1 MKSFKYFSII
11 LLLGFVV
18 NLNAQTVSE
27 NFFNAARNK
36 KSGGGGEGGMLSVG
50 ASYLTLASDGKSE
63 GYFGGEIG
71 YAYPV
76 GEKLSVGLNAQFNF
90 KSITESG
97 FTVSA
102 TLITIQPEFRF
113 YFGESALDGF
123 YLAGDADYHLISVS
137 IFGASASSSKFGA
150 GGGLGY
156 TAAFS
161 DAIAGNFRAGA
172 GYVFGSSTDTGAFR
186 WNVGAGIAFKF

>member
-1 MKSFKYFSII
+1 MKSFKYLSII

-18 NLNAQTVSE
+18 SLNAQTVSE

-36 KSGGGGEGGMLSVG
+36 KSGGGGEGGMLSVS
-50 ASYLTLASDGKSE
+50 ASYFTIASNGQSE

-76 GEKLSVGLNAQFNF
+76 GEKLSIGLNGLFNF
-90 KSITESG
+90 KSITDG
-97 FTVSA
+97 GVSA
-102 TLITIQPEFRF
+102 SATFITIQPEFRY

-123 YLAGDADYHLISVS
+123 YLAADADYHLLSVS
-137 IFGASASSSKFGA
+137 VLGFSVSTSNFGA

-172 GYVFGSSTDTGAFR
+172 GYVFGEGGAFR